1 MIGWIARIMAGLYS
15 NRKPAEVAAAVST
28 ALLLTFLP
36 GANLL
41 WFTIFVAMF
50 FLRVN
55 HAIAL
60 LTLALLAPL
69 SATADPLLHN
79 LGHIVLTNPSL
90 ADFFTA
96 LYNQPLMPFTR
107 FNNTLVM
114 GGLLAGAIVWFPV
127 FLLSRIAVMTFRLR
141 LVPALASSKPVRAL
155 VKVPLVA
162 RLTGATRHW
171 AAVYQA
177 LR

>member
-1 MIGWIARIMAGLYS
+1 MIGWIARIIAGLYS
-15 NRKPAEVAAAVST
+15 NRKPAEVAAALST

-41 WFTIFVAMF
+41 WLTIFVAMF

-55 HAIAL
+55 HAVAL
-60 LTLALLAPL
+60 LALALLAPF
-69 SATADPLLHN
+69 SAAADPLLHN
-79 LGHIVLTNPSL
+79 LGHTVLTRPGL
-90 ADFFTA
+90 TELFTA
-96 LYNQPLMPFTR
+96 VYNLPLMPFTR

-114 GGLLAGAIVWFPV
+114 GGLIAGAILWLPV
-127 FLLSRIAVMTFRLR
+127 FLLGRMAVMTFRLR
-141 LVPALASSKPVRAL
+141 LVPAVASSKPVRAL
-155 VKVPLVA
+155 VKVPLIA